1 MVRKK
6 TRAFE
11 ATKEDWK
18 ALTAWI
24 SVVCDLDKEKFRDE
38 AIKLAAVIESE
49 GHAAHRSA
57 DLLEGLSIF
66 KSAVRDV
73 RPSHHARS
81 AILEKLGR
89 WHDNRHLRLTEG
101 RLEQLVEVGVRDQL
115 RQQAAVLL
123 DAAELIR
130 TNLRWHA
137 QRLDKLWPSKAGR
150 RPSVAKSEVLLK
162 MLEWEVGP
170 TEMAARLHEG
180 GVRGKRFKPRPL
192 TSDLSRHRRE
202 HARKKK

>member
-1 MVRKK
+1 M
-6 TRAFE
+6 
-11 ATKEDWK
+11 
-18 ALTAWI
+18 
-24 SVVCDLDKEKFRDE
+24 
-38 AIKLAAVIESE
+38 IESE

-66 KSAVRDV
+66 KGAARDV
-73 RPSHHARS
+73 RPSRHARS

-89 WHDNRHLRLTEG
+89 WHDARHLRLTEG
-101 RLEQLVEVGVRDQL
+101 RLDQLVEVGVRDQL

-130 TNLRWHA
+130 TNLRWHEE
-137 QRLDKLWPSKAGR
+137 RLDKLWPSKAGR
-150 RPSVAKSEVLLK
+150 TPSVAKNEVLLK

-170 TEMAARLHEG
+170 TEMSARLHEG

-202 HARKKK
+202 HARRRKK

>member
-11 ATKEDWK
+11 ATKADWK

-24 SVVCDLDKEKFRDE
+24 SVVCDLDRKKFREE
-38 AIKLAAVIESE
+38 ATKLAAVIESE

-66 KSAVRDV
+66 KGAVRDV

-81 AILEKLGR
+81 AILAKLAR

-101 RLEQLVEVGVRDQL
+101 RLDQLVEVGVRDQL
-115 RQQAAVLL
+115 RQQAAALL

-130 TNLRWHA
+130 SNLRWHE
-137 QRLDKLWPSKAGR
+137 QRLDRRRQVGR
-150 RPSVAKSEVLLK
+150 RRSPRTKSC
-162 MLEWEVGP
+162 
-170 TEMAARLHEG
+170 
-180 GVRGKRFKPRPL
+180 
-192 TSDLSRHRRE
+192 
-202 HARKKK
+202 